1 MEVTRTIIFNK
12 MKNISKVIFIV
23 ALVSYC
29 APLYGQDSLKNKVLT
44 IKSAWDMA
52 LRNSTQLKIVAKNV
66 EEARQQ
72 TEIEKLNK
80 LPEIST
86 GLDYAYLSNANIW
99 TPSFSQHTVGQ
110 LPHQYTQ
117 FATTAAEIVFK
128 GSEVKNTILKSTFE
142 EQVAALTLGQNTDE
156 IKLLVAAKYL
166 DIFGLINQRKVY
178 LNNIKLAQNRLRN
191 VLAMQKQGMVTQND
205 VLRTELTISDYKLSL
220 VKVIDNISISNKQM
234 NMVIGLSDTAFMVP
248 DSSFLRSPLQDDG
261 LDSFLQTAHTENH
274 ELKIAAA
281 RNRIAET
288 NIKLAGSDRY
298 PEISLFSG
306 NTLQRPFTT
315 TIPAYDIFYNIWQ
328 AGIGIHYNIS
338 SIYQSPRKIKAG
350 KLQLEESIQNETFT
364 RQNLDVNVKAAYIK
378 YHEALYELQTD
389 EHDLG
394 SAEENYRIVEK
405 KYFNQLA
412 LLSDMIDAANTKIEA
427 ELKVTNAQIN
437 VRYTYY
443 FLLKTIGTI

>member
-1 MEVTRTIIFNK
+1 MKYTFKLIFT
-12 MKNISKVIFIV
+12 
-23 ALVSYC
+23 AGLLSYC
-29 APLYGQDSLKNKVLT
+29 ASLHGQDILKNRVLT
-44 IKSAWDMA
+44 IETAWDMA
-52 LRNSTQLKIVAKNV
+52 LRNSTQLKIIAKNV

-80 LPEIST
+80 LPVIST

-99 TPSFSQHTVGQ
+99 TPTFSEHTVGH
-110 LPHQYTQ
+110 LPHQYTL
-117 FATTAAEIVFK
+117 FSTTAAEAVFK
-128 GSEVKNTILKSTFE
+128 GGEVKNTILRSTFQ
-142 EQVAALTLGQNTDE
+142 EQVAALTLGQNIDE
-156 IKLLVAAKYL
+156 IKLLIAAKYL
-166 DIFGLINQRKVY
+166 DIFGLINQRQVY
-178 LNNIKLAQNRLRN
+178 LNNIKLAQNRLKN

-205 VLRTELTISDYKLSL
+205 VLRTQLTISDYKLSL
-220 VKVIDNISISNKQM
+220 VKVNDNISIYNKQM
-234 NMVIGLSDTAFMVP
+234 NMVIGLPDTALMVP
-248 DSSFLRSPLQDDG
+248 DSSLLHSHLQDDG
-261 LDSFLQTAHTENH
+261 LDSFLQIAHTESH
-274 ELKIAAA
+274 ELKIAAV

-298 PEISLFSG
+298 PEISLISG
-306 NTLQRPFTT
+306 NNFQRPFTT

-328 AGIGIHYNIS
+328 AGIAIRYNIS

-350 KLQLEESIQNETFT
+350 RLQLEESIQSESLT
-364 RQNLDVNVKAAYIK
+364 RQNLDVNVKAGYIQ

-412 LLSDMIDAANTKIEA
+412 LLTDMIDAANTKIEA

-437 VRYTYY
+437 VMYTYY
-443 FLLKTIGTI
+443 VLLKTIGTI